1 MQFSRYIDYT
11 TSDLSTDPAILVHA
25 RKTPSQVPPRM
36 VVLLDDKT
44 RLNEP
49 MLGYKYP
56 NIASGAT
63 AYGSASRASVKELKT
78 AKQSGSIRI
87 TFGWYT
93 AQN

>member
-1 MQFSRYIDYT
+1 MIYAVSRDVDYT
-11 TSDLSTDPAILVHA
+11 TSDLSTDPTIFIHS
-25 RKTPSQVPPRM
+25 RMTPSRVPPRM

-78 AKQSGSIRI
+78 AKQSGGIRI
-87 TFGWYT
+87 TFG
-93 AQN
+93 